1 MAKHIPEGYHTV
13 TPYLVVRD
21 VEAVLDFVARAFDG
35 KEKMRVTGEGGR
47 VTHAE
52 ILVGDSWIMAGNP
65 GDDKPV
71 FPATLYVYV
80 PDCDAVY
87 AKALAAGAKSLA
99 APENKEYGDR
109 NAGVEDACGNHWYV
123 GTHLGGGA

>member
-1 MAKHIPEGYHTV
+1 MPKHIPEGYHTV

-21 VEAVLDFVARAFDG
+21 VEAVL
-35 KEKMRVTGEGGR
+35 
-47 VTHAE
+47 
-52 ILVGDSWIMAGNP
+52 
-65 GDDKPV
+65 

-109 NAGVEDACGNHWYV
+109 NAGVEDACGNHWYI
-123 GTHLGGGA
+123 GTHLGGDA